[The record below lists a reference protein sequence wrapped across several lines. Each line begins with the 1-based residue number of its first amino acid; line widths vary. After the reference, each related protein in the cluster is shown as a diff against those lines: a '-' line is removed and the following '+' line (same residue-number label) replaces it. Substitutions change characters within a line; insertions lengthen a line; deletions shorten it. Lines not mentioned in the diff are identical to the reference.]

1 MKIAGIVLAGGLSTR
16 MGEDKAQLELAEQS
30 LLARSVALLEA
41 LPLEKIFVSGDYQE
55 YLSIPDKLTHLGPI
69 GGLHACVEAL
79 YDDYD
84 ALFIVP
90 VDMPLLGIKQCKV
103 LLNAF
108 KEHPQGVFFD
118 EVTFPLI
125 LPLNSALQKYLSEVL
140 VTPEKKQRSLYRLLK
155 YFKIQPVNYT
165 EQEHF
170 RFYNSNTPS
179 EFQACVEIYKKLQT
193 VKD

>member
-16 MGEDKAQLELAEQS
+16 MGEDKAHLKLAEQS

-41 LPLEKIFVSGDYQE
+41 LPLEKIFVSGDYAD
-55 YLSIPDKLTHLGPI
+55 YLSIPDKLSHLGPI

-79 YDDYD
+79 HNDYD

-90 VDMPLLGIKQCKV
+90 VDMPLLDIKQCKV

-108 KEHPQGVFFD
+108 KDWPQGVFFN

-125 LPLNSALQKYLSEVL
+125 LPLNSALQNYLSEVL
-140 VTPEKKQRSLYRLLK
+140 ITSEKKQRSLYRLLK
-155 YFKIQPVNYT
+155 SLKVQPVNYT
-165 EQEHF
+165 EQEFF

-179 EFQACVEIYKKLQT
+179 EFQACIEIYKKLQT